1 MAKKSIN
8 ENIVTGKTSSGIAF
22 TLDKRIKDDAR
33 LLFGLS
39 RIQNEDLNVMERNK
53 ALFDMLEFIFGSGD
67 GLKAFL
73 NEVAAKHD
81 GVADVTSL
89 MAELNDMFEALAV
102 KNS

>member
-8 ENIVTGKTSSGIAF
+8 ENIVQGKTSSGIQF

-33 LLFGLS
+33 LLFWLS
-39 RIQNEDLNVMERNK
+39 RIQNDELSVMERNK
-53 ALFDMLEFIFGSGD
+53 ALFSLLELIFGSGE
-67 GLKAFL
+67 GLNVFL

-81 GVADVTSL
+81 GIADITSL
-89 MAELNDMFEALAV
+89 MNELNDMFEALAI